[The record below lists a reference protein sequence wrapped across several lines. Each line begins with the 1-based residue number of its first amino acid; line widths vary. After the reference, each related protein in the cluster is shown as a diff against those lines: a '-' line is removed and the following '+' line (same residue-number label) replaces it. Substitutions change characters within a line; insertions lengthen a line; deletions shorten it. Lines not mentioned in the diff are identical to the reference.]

1 MGDKKEMGEAREK
14 LIVLILLGAISLA
27 GCRSYGARIQI
38 SDSLGSILGTIDVE
52 NGYKFDTYERTNEDD
67 SHCSITLYFKK
78 DELRT
83 EK

>member
-1 MGDKKEMGEAREK
+1 MRKKI
-14 LIVLILLGAISLA
+14 LITGLLFGVLSLA
-27 GCRSYGARIQI
+27 GCGGSSRYETRIK
-38 SDSLGSILGTIDVE
+38 LLNPWGGSIGTIDVE

-78 DELRT
+78 NELRT